1 LEFFVKRD
9 PVVIIVVAMVVS
21 LMLVFGFKLA
31 RRSNQG
37 IIAATAQMKSG
48 TAPDFTLQSLDGK
61 TIHLSD
67 YRGKAVVLNFWA
79 TWCSPCKIEMPWF
92 VDLQKQ
98 YGPAGVQFLGVAMDD
113 ASTKEITEFAQSMN
127 VNYPILI
134 GKEAVGDAYG
144 GVQFLPETFY
154 IDRNGKVVDKAFG
167 LKGRAEIE
175 DDIKKILGQR
185 AVAYK

>member
-31 RRSNQG
+31 RRSDQG
-37 IIAATAQMKSG
+37 FAAGTAQMKSG
-48 TAPDFTLQSLDGK
+48 IAPDFTLQSLDGK

-67 YRGKAVVLNFWA
+67 FRGKAVVLNFWA
-79 TWCSPCKIEMPWF
+79 TWCGPCKIEMPWF
-92 VDLQKQ
+92 VDLQRQ

-113 ASTKEITEFAQSMN
+113 ASTKEIAEFAQSMN

-154 IDRNGKVVDKAFG
+154 IDRNGKVVDKGFG
-167 LKGRAEIE
+167 LKSRSEIE
-175 DDIKKILGQR
+175 DDIKKILGQS
-185 AVAYK
+185 ALAHK

>member
-1 LEFFVKRD
+1 MKRD
-9 PVVIIVVAMVVS
+9 PVVLIVVAMVVS
-21 LMLVFGFKLA
+21 LMLVFGFKVA

-37 IIAATAQMKSG
+37 IVAGTAQMKSG
-48 TAPDFTLQSLDGK
+48 VAPDFTLQSLDGQ
-61 TIHLSD
+61 TVHLSD

-79 TWCSPCKIEMPWF
+79 TWCGPCKIEMPWF

-98 YGPAGVQFLGVAMDD
+98 YGPAGLQFLGIAMDD
-113 ASTKEITEFAQSMN
+113 ASTKEIAEFAQSMN

-134 GKEAVGDAYG
+134 GKEAVGTAYG

-154 IDRNGKVVDKAFG
+154 IDRSGKVVDKAFG
-167 LKGRAEIE
+167 LKGRPEIE
-175 DDIKKILGQR
+175 DAIKKILGQS